1 MTLPKSKQPSE
12 ENKSYICLKAA
23 VTDYLMLVEFKFFA
37 NTAKVLNKFLVAY
50 QTEKPI
56 VPFLAQS
63 IEDILHSFSSVFLL
77 KDTLNKANRC
87 LHLSKLYFKD
97 RAIQKHWQDV
107 DPGISVKLKIADL
120 KKNGRANDNQ
130 ILKFKRDI
138 VSFLSTFCAHL
149 AEKSPVKFSLIRNSR
164 CFIPS
169 LFVESPDVSEIRFNR
184 LLENMVSTRQL
195 PESYAEE
202 AKQEFPKFPSM
213 VK

>member
-23 VTDYLMLVEFKFFA
+23 VTDSLMLVEFKFFA

-50 QTEKPI
+50 QTEMPI

-63 IEDILHSFSSVFLL
+63 IEDIIRSFSSVLLL

-87 LHLSKLYFKD
+87 LCLSKLYFKD

-107 DPGISVKLKIADL
+107 DPEISVKLKIADL
-120 KKNGRANDNQ
+120 KKNGKANDNQ

-138 VSFLSTFCAHL
+138 V
-149 AEKSPVKFSLIRNSR
+149 
-164 CFIPS
+164 
-169 LFVESPDVSEIRFNR
+169 
-184 LLENMVSTRQL
+184 
-195 PESYAEE
+195 
-202 AKQEFPKFPSM
+202 
-213 VK
+213 